1 MAACT
6 RATSTPRILATSVTT
21 LEEGLT
27 PGRPSSRRTYVITD
41 RPGAQ
46 TSFVASP
53 AASRRAA
60 KGGSSGSTS
69 SRYSGS
75 TPSAAARRGTKRGR
89 GRSSPASHTLIRAGL
104 ESPKAR
110 ARSSRFRPA
119 ACRAARSRSPRR
131 SGRATAIP
139 HRAARR
145 SPPIAVHPSDAIR
158 RPRWAHAVK
167 TPASGDGPLAWT
179 GGKLDGNWRMARRPG
194 RSSTVAL
201 ERYWRNSCNAYRY
214 EVLVGPSLPDC
225 EAPAGSTTRSNRPT
239 LWCRVPVSASG
250 PRGH

>member
-21 LEEGLT
+21 LEAGPA

-69 SRYSGS
+69 SRYIGS
-75 TPSAAARRGTKRGR
+75 TASAAARRGTKRGR

-104 ESPKAR
+104 ESPKAK
-110 ARSSRFRPA
+110 ARSSRLRPA
-119 ACRAARSRSPRR
+119 AFRASRSRSPRR
-131 SGRATAIP
+131 SGRATTVP
-139 HRAARR
+139 HRPAGRCCSSPRTTLATPSGRPRRARR
-145 SPPIAVHPSDAIR
+145 G
-158 RPRWAHAVK
+158 K
-167 TPASGDGPLAWT
+167 NLASRKRTHG
-179 GGKLDGNWRMARRPG
+179 
-194 RSSTVAL
+194 
-201 ERYWRNSCNAYRY
+201 EYWR
-214 EVLVGPSLPDC
+214 ETGELEDC
-225 EAPAGSTTRSNRPT
+225 RR
-239 LWCRVPVSASG
+239 R
-250 PRGH
+250 